1 MKTIPIFLFAIL
13 FLFSFNVS
21 ATEQAPAWQ
30 LKTQAGK
37 VISSAQ
43 YKNQPIILHFW
54 ATWCPYCRRL
64 QPKLVEL
71 QNKYK
76 AQGVKIV
83 AISIL
88 EEKGAK
94 PQDEIDQRGYNFITA
109 VKGETVAQQYGVK
122 GTPTTF
128 FINRHNEVVF
138 ATSSSDVKDPQF
150 ELAIKEMIKNK

>member
-1 MKTIPIFLFAIL
+1 
-13 FLFSFNVS
+13 
-21 ATEQAPAWQ
+21 
-30 LKTQAGK
+30 
-37 VISSAQ
+37 
-43 YKNQPIILHFW
+43 
-54 ATWCPYCRRL
+54 
-64 QPKLVEL
+64 LVEL

-94 PQDEIDQRGYNFITA
+94 PQDEIDQRGYKFITG
-109 VKGETVAQQYGVK
+109 VKGEAVAEQYGVQ

-138 ATSSSDVKDPQF
+138 ATSSSDVKDPRF
-150 ELAIKEMIKNK
+150 ELAIREMIKNR